1 MKLYENYQNF
11 IEKHEVTTYNFIG
24 EKINY
29 RFFGH
34 GEKVILML
42 LGSSMFSSE
51 AYFKLFEALEDDYK
65 ILTINYSKNIQKID
79 EFMSIIIQVLDI
91 LKINHV
97 YLLGASHGGG
107 LAQVFAKRYPNRVL
121 SLMLYNTLTKTKMMN
136 NESKEI
142 ISQVL
147 NAIEELKELRKIM
160 PLNSIKQALLSQI
173 ESSLIDKNDIEFF
186 EYLISKYD
194 ETDEQIQMYLI
205 KDLLAN
211 YEFELEDF
219 KYLEDKVLIL
229 YGHDDDPFG
238 GTELIESLVELMP
251 NAKLTFIDS
260 DRFSLV
266 LDSKQFALEIKDF
279 IK

>member
-1 MKLYENYQNF
+1 MKLFENYQNF
-11 IEKHEVTTYNFIG
+11 IEKHEVTTYNFMG

-29 RFFGH
+29 RFFGQ
-34 GEKVILML
+34 GDKVILML
-42 LGSSMFSSE
+42 LGSSMFSGE

-65 ILTINYSKNIQKID
+65 ILTINYSKNIQKIE

-91 LKINHV
+91 LKINQV

-107 LAQVFAKRYPNRVL
+107 LAQVFAKGYPNRVL

-147 NAIEELKELRKIM
+147 SAIEELKELRKIM
-160 PLNSIKQALLSQI
+160 PLNSIKEALLSQI

-186 EYLISKYD
+186 EYLVSKYD
-194 ETDEQIQMYLI
+194 ETDENNQMHLI

-211 YEFELEDF
+211 HEFEIEDF
-219 KYLEDKVLIL
+219 RYLEDRVLIL

-251 NAKLTFIDS
+251 KAKLTFIDS

-279 IK
+279 IR

>member
-1 MKLYENYQNF
+1 MKLFENYQKF
-11 IEKHEVTTYNFIG
+11 LEHHEVTTYNFMD
-24 EKINY
+24 EKITY
-29 RFFGH
+29 RFFGQ

-51 AYFKLFEALEDDYK
+51 AYFKLFEELENGYK
-65 ILTINYSKNIQKID
+65 ILTINYSKTIQKID
-79 EFMSIIIQVLDI
+79 EFMSVVIQVLDI

-107 LAQVFAKRYPNRVL
+107 LAQVFAKNYPNRVIG
-121 SLMLYNTLTKTKMMN
+121 LMLYNTLTNTKLMN
-136 NESKEI
+136 SQSKEI
-142 ISQVL
+142 INQVL
-147 NAIEELKELRKIM
+147 TAIEELKELRKIM
-160 PLNSIKQALLSQI
+160 PLNQIKSALLNQI
-173 ESSLIDKNDIEFF
+173 EESLVDKNDIEFF

-194 ETDEQIQMYLI
+194 EKDEQIQMFMI

-219 KYLEDKVLIL
+219 NYLNDKVLIL

-251 NAKLTFIDS
+251 KSKLSFIES

-266 LDSKQFALEIKDF
+266 LDSNQFAKEIKEF